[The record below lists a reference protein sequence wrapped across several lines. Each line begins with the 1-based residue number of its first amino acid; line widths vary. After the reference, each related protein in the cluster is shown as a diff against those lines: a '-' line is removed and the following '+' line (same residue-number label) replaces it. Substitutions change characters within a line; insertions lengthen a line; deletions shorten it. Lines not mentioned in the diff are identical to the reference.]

1 MKVIRELHLSS
12 FIHSTMTRAIRF
24 SIFAFALLFTFA
36 LEAKPKREKL
46 ALRIVHGEYALEEIM
61 ARSDTAI
68 PATVLQD
75 AKGII
80 LTVSYRGSFLVGGH
94 GGNGVLIA
102 KNPITGQWTVP
113 AFMKTG
119 GANFGLQAGVK
130 ELDTIYVIMDDST
143 LRKAYTGRFDLGAD
157 ASAVA
162 GPAGVVSEASGSD
175 YNKANILV
183 YTTAKGLYAGVA
195 VKAGWISPDNKSTK
209 FFYQTDYSTPEII
222 LSDWF
227 EMPRE
232 ANPLVARLNYYMNGG
247 R

>member
-1 MKVIRELHLSS
+1 MN
-12 FIHSTMTRAIRF
+12 RAIRF
-24 SIFAFALLFTFA
+24 SFLALALLFTFT
-36 LEAKPKREKL
+36 LEARPKREKL

-61 ARSDTAI
+61 AKADTAI
-68 PATVLQD
+68 PASVLRD

-80 LTVSYRGSFLVGGH
+80 LTVSYRGSFFVGGH

-102 KNPITGQWTVP
+102 KNPLTGAWSVP
-113 AFMKTG
+113 AFVKTG
-119 GANFGLQAGVK
+119 GANFGLQLGVK

-162 GPAGVVSEASGSD
+162 GPVGVVSEASGSD

-195 VKAGWISPDNKSTK
+195 VKAGWISPDSKATK
-209 FFYQTDYSTPEII
+209 FFYSTEYSTPEII

-232 ANPLVARLNYYMNGG
+232 ANALIARLNFYMNGG